1 MSVSASTM
9 GRKAGSKNLTF
20 IIAASSLGTLIE
32 WYDFYLYGVLAGFFA
47 AHFFPGDMKNSFLFS
62 LGIFWTGFVV
72 RPFGAVVFGHL
83 GDLIGRKFTFMLTL
97 VLMGLATFLVGCL
110 PVYDTIGWAA
120 PTLLVACRVVQ
131 GLALGGEYGG
141 AATYIAE
148 HAPDGKRGLYTSW
161 IQTTAT
167 FGIVLALLV
176 ILAFRLNMSADDF
189 AAYGWRYPFLLS
201 AVLVILSGYIRLRL
215 EESPLYAQL
224 KAQGKASHNPVKET
238 YSSGRNIGMMAIALF
253 GATAPEGVV
262 WYTGQFYAL
271 FYLTT
276 VLKIPYVQAY
286 LMLVIALAIGSTG
299 FIIFGWLSDKI
310 GRKWIMTVG
319 FALAVVTY
327 IPVFETMGTFKD
339 NPTVLTLLVLYM
351 VILVTMVYG
360 PIAAFLV
367 EYFPARIRYSSM
379 SLPYHIGNGV
389 FGGGVPFIGGMLA
402 TTALAGASLP
412 FVGVIG
418 PLVGLLYPMGIAS
431 VGVVVSLFGIP
442 NTSYETRIWDEV
454 GGRRKPPLVPD
465 QP

>member
-1 MSVSASTM
+1 MTVSASAM
-9 GRKAGSKNLTF
+9 GRKAGTQKIGF
-20 IIAASSLGTLIE
+20 IIAASSIGTLIE

-72 RPFGAVVFGHL
+72 RPFGAVFFGHL

-110 PVYDTIGWAA
+110 PVYDTIGWLA
-120 PTLLVACRVVQ
+120 PVLLVACRVVQ

-201 AVLVILSGYIRLRL
+201 AVLVVLSGYIRLRL
-215 EESPLYAQL
+215 QESPLYAQL
-224 KAQGKASHNPVKET
+224 KSQGKSSHNPVADT
-238 YSSGRNIGMMAIALF
+238 YSSGRNVGKMLIALF

-276 VLKIPYVQAY
+276 VLKIPFVQAY
-286 LMLVIALAIGSTG
+286 SMLVVALVIGSTG
-299 FIIFGWLSDKI
+299 FIFFGWLSDKI
-310 GRKWIMTVG
+310 GRKWIMTTG

-327 IPVFETMGTFKD
+327 IPVFQAMAANKD
-339 NPTVLTLLVLYM
+339 SAVTLTLLILYM

-367 EYFPARIRYSSM
+367 EFFPAKIRYSSM
-379 SLPYHIGNGV
+379 SLPYHVGNGV

-402 TTALAGASLP
+402 TTSLAAVSLP
-412 FVGVIG
+412 IVGVIG
-418 PLVGLLYPMGIAS
+418 PLVGLLYPMSVAS
-431 VGVVVSLFGIP
+431 VGVLVSLFAIP
-442 NTSYETRIWDEV
+442 NTTSDTRIWDEV
-454 GGRRKPPLVPD
+454 GGKQRAGAD
-465 QP
+465 D